1 MENNSREDYSNKYSE
16 LINSQG
22 FENKYN
28 CLIEFDFNKTKIK
41 PNKISREVYSYWLDA
56 GYGIG
61 VFDFLLDA
69 HLFNRGDII
78 YTGYLEYLY
87 YKGILER
94 NIKEDFGVND
104 FQIVQKRFYYQE
116 EIEDDNIITS
126 PKPTIFY
133 TIKPIIL

>member
-1 MENNSREDYSNKYSE
+1 MLTTIVFFS
-16 LINSQG
+16 
-22 FENKYN
+22 
-28 CLIEFDFNKTKIK
+28 CLFSSF
-41 PNKISREVYSYWLDA
+41 
-56 GYGIG
+56 
-61 VFDFLLDA
+61 FLLDA
-69 HLFNRGDII
+69 HLFNIGDII

-104 FQIVQKRFYYQE
+104 FQIVHKRFYYQE